1 MLSGRQLIK
10 LTTIKDRYEPVLYI
24 ELSDLKLEFPEVQAK
39 KIILPEIQKD
49 AVSIG
54 VSIYQYLLIFE
65 CLGV

>member
-49 AVSIG
+49 PVSIWCTKID
-54 VSIYQYLLIFE
+54 VFFSAYIIM
-65 CLGV
+65 

>member
-49 AVSIG
+49 PVSKG
-54 VSIYQYLLIFE
+54 
-65 CLGV
+65 